1 MVSSTREREPDPSA
15 PARVRARAETG
26 PEPRSAVR
34 RELLRA
40 VYDLASAPFRAVPYL
55 LRRGALERAL
65 RHDLD
70 HPRPVAPGPGSIRL
84 PDEDLSIF
92 VSAAEHSGEVHAA
105 NLVRA
110 LRRACAEAGAPEPRF
125 HGLGGERLAAE
136 GVNMLDDP
144 IAHAAMG
151 ADVLGALPY
160 YLGLLERSA
169 AFLRRERPQLFC
181 PVDSPALHVPMAH
194 IARRYGTGV
203 VHYVTPQYW
212 AWAPWR
218 VRGYKRAVD
227 LSLTI
232 LPFEPAWFERHGVAA
247 THVGHPQV
255 DELAERFGE
264 REPRSGE
271 EAAKRLVLLPGSR
284 RDVIRR
290 NLPWMLRCVNRI
302 RQAHPDLEV
311 VLAHDDA
318 GHEELLR
325 EILREGGA
333 EALVSL
339 ELGDLHGALARARAA
354 LSVSG
359 TILLDLLHHRLPSA
373 VVYRIDSRV
382 SAALS
387 GRFLSVPWFSSVNL
401 LAGREV
407 LPESCFAGDGPLERM
422 SSFLSRALEDR
433 AFRAQLRGELELA
446 AERLGPPGAPDRA
459 ARHILDFQAGRS
471 KRAGEIHE

>member
-1 MVSSTREREPDPSA
+1 
-15 PARVRARAETG
+15 
-26 PEPRSAVR
+26 
-34 RELLRA
+34 LRA
-40 VYDLASAPFRAVPYL
+40 LPYL
-55 LRRGALERAL
+55 LRRGALESAL

-70 HPRPVAPGPGSIRL
+70 HPRPVDPGPGSFQL
-84 PDEDLSIF
+84 SDEPLSIF
-92 VSAAEHSGEVHAA
+92 VSAAEHSGEVHAV

-110 LRRACAEAGAPEPRF
+110 LRRACAEAGAPEPHF

-136 GVNMLDDP
+136 GVAVLDDP
-144 IAHAAMG
+144 IARAAMG

-160 YLGLLERSA
+160 YLGLLERVA
-169 AFLRRERPQLFC
+169 GFLRRERPQLFC

-194 IARRYGTGV
+194 IAHRYGTGV

-247 THVGHPQV
+247 AHVGHPQV
-255 DELAERFGE
+255 DELVERLE
-264 REPRSGE
+264 PREPFPDE
-271 EAAKRLVLLPGSR
+271 EPAKRLVLLPGSR
-284 RDVIRR
+284 RNVIRR
-290 NLPWMLRCVNRI
+290 NLPWMLGCVDRL
-302 RQAHPDLEV
+302 RETHPDLEV

-318 GHEELLR
+318 GHEPLLR
-325 EILREGGA
+325 ELLREGGA
-333 EALVSL
+333 EGLVSL
-339 ELGDLHGALARARAA
+339 ELGDLHGALSRARAA

-359 TILLDLLHHRLPSA
+359 TVLLDLLHHRLPCA
-373 VVYRIDSRV
+373 VVYRIESRV

-407 LPESCFAGDGPLERM
+407 LPESCFAGRGPLERM
-422 SSFLSRALEDR
+422 SSFLSRALGDR
-433 AFRAQLRGELELA
+433 AFRSRLRGELDRA
-446 AERLGPPGAPDRA
+446 AQRLGPPGAPERA
-459 ARHILDFQAGRS
+459 ARHILGFHAGRS
-471 KRAGEIHE
+471 QESGKNHE